1 MYFIKVLITFGLMA
15 AVLSG
20 EPYRT
25 EWKPIESTNYEP
37 VNQIQQKIEEDNVIN
52 RIFTILTPKQLDLT
66 SNSRYLVVAF
76 IVGSVGL
83 AGLSYQFII
92 DWRAEQ
98 ERKINQL
105 TERFQTL
112 ENQVVDSDSTD
123 STISQDLK
131 DAVTSNCNKLAEIT
145 NLAYTAVSTT
155 TNNNFNFIQRL
166 IAINTN
172 SCPAL

>member
-1 MYFIKVLITFGLMA
+1 MA
-15 AVLSG
+15 AVFSV
-20 EPYRT
+20 EPYQT
-25 EWKPIESTNYEP
+25 EWKPIESTNYDYEQG
-37 VNQIQQKIEEDNVIN
+37 NQIQQKIEQDNVSPVIN
-52 RIFTILTPKQLDLT
+52 RIFTILKPKQLNLA

-92 DWRAEQ
+92 DWREEQ

-105 TERFQTL
+105 TERIQIL
-112 ENQVVDSDSTD
+112 ENQGVDSDSTD

-131 DAVTSNCNKLAEIT
+131 NAVTSNCNKLAEIT
-145 NLAYTAVSTT
+145 NLAYNAVSTT